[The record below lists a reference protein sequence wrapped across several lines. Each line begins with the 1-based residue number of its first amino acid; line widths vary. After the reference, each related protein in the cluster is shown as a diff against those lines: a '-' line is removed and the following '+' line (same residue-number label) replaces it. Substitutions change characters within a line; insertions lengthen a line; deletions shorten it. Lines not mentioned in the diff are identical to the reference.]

1 MVGVRSMGADA
12 RDDSNSLFF
21 GGQVPE
27 AGVRGGQMSCICLV
41 RAVC

>member
-12 RDDSNSLFF
+12 RDDSNSLLF
-21 GGQVPE
+21 GG
-27 AGVRGGQMSCICLV
+27 AGSRGRCPGGQMSCICLV